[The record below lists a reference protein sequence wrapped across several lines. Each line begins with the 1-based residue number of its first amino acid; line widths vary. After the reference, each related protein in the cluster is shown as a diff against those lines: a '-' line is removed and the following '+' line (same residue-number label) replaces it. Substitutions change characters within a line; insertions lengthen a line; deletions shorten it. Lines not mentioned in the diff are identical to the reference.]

1 MQTQPGTTKKYHTI
15 NVLTNFDIG
24 CKIFEEI
31 ARNAHFSVELCQ
43 QFPERLDKIRAKK
56 VSEYGKFISQRR

>member
-1 MQTQPGTTKKYHTI
+1 M

-24 CKIFEEI
+24 CKMFEEI